1 MKIDYAKIDEV
12 NGEITV
18 TLEEKD
24 YADKVKKQLKEI
36 GKKHAEPGFRPG
48 HVPSGLIQKKYG
60 AAVKYDIINQEVGN
74 AVFDYIKENKLHVL
88 GNPVPQQNDDF
99 NINAADFTLKFK
111 VGIAPEFD
119 THVNKDLH
127 VPYYTIKVSD
137 EMIDNQDQM
146 FSRRF
151 GKQEPGDTV
160 DATALVKGVISELD
174 ENGEPKEG
182 GDFHFKA

>member
-18 TLEEKD
+18 TRRKGLCRQSQETAQRDRQETCGT
-24 YADKVKKQLKEI
+24 A
-36 GKKHAEPGFRPG
+36 FRPG

-119 THVNKDLH
+119 THVKQGSPCALLH
-127 VPYYTIKVSD
+127 YQSV
-137 EMIDNQDQM
+137 
-146 FSRRF
+146 
-151 GKQEPGDTV
+151 G
-160 DATALVKGVISELD
+160 
-174 ENGEPKEG
+174 
-182 GDFHFKA
+182 